1 MNTTPHTS
9 SGSDSDPASAQPEPM
24 PSWLQDFAQQ
34 HHTDAQTQALF
45 QHLVKLSEDDIQGR
59 SAEIKRLLRN
69 SGFIES
75 GEALKWSLDPLPMLV
90 SEPDWQTISSGIAQR
105 LRILK
110 YVLDDLNGEQSLL
123 ARNIIPVR
131 DLLQHPHYLRE
142 RHTIPASEQG
152 LFLTAFD
159 IGRDADGNWHV
170 LQDHCQ
176 FPRGLGL
183 MLENRII
190 ARRVMSGEFAEV
202 GVQRIADFFQLIQQ
216 AVHEQARGVADP
228 RVVIL
233 TSGPDDIYY
242 SEQAYLAT
250 YLGYTLVRSADLT
263 VRKGKVWL
271 KSLDGLRRVDVIL
284 RWIEDRFLDSLEQNE
299 YSEQGI
305 PGLLQAVR
313 DKNVRLLNPFGNGL
327 LQIPA
332 IKNRLAEISRVCLG
346 EEMIFSEPGSQA
358 RSYVDEPDWR
368 KYELRSYHDPS
379 VRLDGLRQADEIR
392 KRLQQQTQQN
402 QPIANSH
409 YYFWPKITLD
419 SVPFWHA
426 NQLIKK
432 PFLLRCYALYQD
444 GRVDV
449 LPGAMC
455 SSLANGDANAVL
467 SIKDTWVQAPT
478 TAQDN
483 TPPEPLANLPKKARR
498 AMDMALVE
506 GVIPSRTAE
515 NLYWLG
521 CGLERSEYTARL
533 IRLMIDQVSDLVM
546 YPDSNAR
553 LSVMRLTHGIQHQN
567 LVYPFLSNDAE
578 EADVKAVSHKQ
589 LVIDLIQNPNSMGSL
604 FRGIEMVRNCAMQVR
619 ELLSYDSLRIVEDIE
634 TEMFLL
640 EKFTVATPTHE
651 LQSTLDRIIG
661 LIMAFNGSTI
671 DNMSG
676 SNGSFMLQLGI
687 RSERIQQLTAMLEF
701 MLADDLQ
708 EAEQQSILEVVL
720 MSQVS
725 SVTHK
730 RRYRMFQGVDTAL
743 ELLLLDSEYPRSM
756 LYQVE
761 DLIRLCTKLPR
772 KHATQMSMAERV
784 LFRLKSD
791 CIIVDR
797 EELAD
802 VSDSKRLNLLSLL
815 HKIRQHSTAFQEVIQ
830 TAYFSHTKIP
840 RKLNWSE
847 GLKLSEEKSTSTQKP
862 VDTEGKGE

>member
-1 MNTTPHTS
+1 MSQKSHTHTT
-9 SGSDSDPASAQPEPM
+9 SGSEPKSAQTQQISP
-24 PSWLQDFAQQ
+24 WLSDFVEQG
-34 HHTDAQTQALF
+34 HHDAQTQALF

-75 GEALKWSLDPLPMLV
+75 GEVLKWSLDPLPMLI
-90 SEPDWQTISSGIAQR
+90 SEQEWHTIQTGISQR

-131 DLLQHPHYLRE
+131 DLRQHPSYLRE

-159 IGRDADGNWHV
+159 IGRDASGKWHV

-190 ARRVMSGEFAEV
+190 ARRVMSDEFAEV

-216 AVHEQARGVADP
+216 AINEQARGVADP
-228 RVVIL
+228 RVVLL
-233 TSGPDDIYY
+233 TRGPDDLYY

-271 KSLDGLRRVDVIL
+271 KSLDGLRRVDVIV

-299 YSEQGI
+299 YSGQGI

-332 IKNRLAEISRVCLG
+332 IKNRLETIARVCLG
-346 EEMIFSEPGSQA
+346 EEMIFAEPGSQA
-358 RSYVDEPDWR
+358 CSYMDEPDWR

-379 VRLDGLRQADEIR
+379 VRLDGLRHADEIR
-392 KRLQQQTQQN
+392 KRLQHQSAQHN
-402 QPIANSH
+402 SSIANHH

-419 SVPFWHA
+419 TVPFWQS
-426 NQLIKK
+426 NRLIKK

-455 SSLANGDANAVL
+455 SSLAHGDTKAVL
-467 SIKDTWVQAPT
+467 SIKDTWVQASSA
-478 TAQDN
+478 AQHN

-498 AMDMALVE
+498 AIDMALVE

-533 IRLMIDQVSDLVM
+533 IRLLIDQVSDLVM

-553 LSVMRLTHGIQHQN
+553 LSVMRLTHGIQQQT
-567 LVYPFLSNDAE
+567 LLYPFLHGETEDDE
-578 EADVKAVSHKQ
+578 VKAVSHKQ
-589 LVIDLIQNPNSMGSL
+589 LVIDLIQNASIVGSL
-604 FRGIEMVRNCAMQVR
+604 FKGIEMVRNCAMQVR

-651 LQSTLDRIIG
+651 LQSTLDRVIG

-671 DNMSG
+671 DNMPG

-687 RSERIQQLTAMLEF
+687 RTERIQQLTAMLEF

-708 EAEQQSILEVVL
+708 EVEQQSILEVVL

-756 LYQVE
+756 LFQVE
-761 DLIRLCTKLPR
+761 QLISLCTHLPR

-802 VSDSKRLNLLSLL
+802 IASGKRLNLLALL

-830 TAYFSHTKIP
+830 TAYFSHTKRP

-847 GLKLSEEKSTSTQKP
+847 GSNTRAQSS
-862 VDTEGKGE
+862 VDSADKESS

>member
-1 MNTTPHTS
+1 MSQSSNKNTT
-9 SGSDSDPASAQPEPM
+9 SDNASTLSEQAPA
-24 PSWLQDFAQQ
+24 WLQDFTQQ
-34 HHTDAQTQALF
+34 GQSDAQTQALF
-45 QHLVKLSEDDIQGR
+45 HHLSKLSDDDIQAR
-59 SAEIKRLLRN
+59 EAEIKRLLRN

-75 GEALKWSLDPLPMLV
+75 GEALKWSLDPLPMLIADQ
-90 SEPDWQTISSGIAQR
+90 EWQTISDGIAQR

-131 DLLQHPHYLRE
+131 DLLQHPFYLRE
-142 RHTIPASEQG
+142 QHTIPASEQG

-159 IGRDADGNWHV
+159 IGRDIHGNWNI

-190 ARRVMSGEFAEV
+190 ARRVMSDEFADL
-202 GVQRIADFFQLIQQ
+202 GVQRIAGFFQLIQQ
-216 AVHEQARGVADP
+216 AINEQARGIADP
-228 RVVIL
+228 RIVIL
-233 TSGPDDIYY
+233 TSGPDDLYY

-305 PGLLQAVR
+305 PGLLQAIR
-313 DKNVRLLNPFGNGL
+313 DQNVRLLNPFGNGL

-332 IKNRLAEISRVCLG
+332 IKNRLADVSRQCLG
-346 EEMIFSEPGSQA
+346 EEMIFAEPGSQA
-358 RSYVDEPDWR
+358 RNDVEEPDWR
-368 KYELRSYHDPS
+368 RYEFRSYHDPS
-379 VRLDGLRQADEIR
+379 IRLDGVRHADEIR
-392 KRLQQQTQQN
+392 AFLSGTKPKEGSEHSNQSNQN
-402 QPIANSH
+402 H

-419 SVPFWHA
+419 SAPFWH
-426 NQLIKK
+426 NNRLIKK
-432 PFLLRCYALYQD
+432 PFLLRCYALYQN

-455 SSLANGDANAVL
+455 SSLANGDSQAVL
-467 SIKDTWVQAPT
+467 SIKDTWVQAQVA
-478 TAQDN
+478 AQDN

-498 AMDMALVE
+498 AIDMALVE

-553 LSVMRLTHGIQHQN
+553 LSVMRLTHGIQQQT
-567 LVYPFLSNDAE
+567 LVYPFLSGDSAST
-578 EADVKAVSHKQ
+578 DTKSVSHKQ
-589 LVIDLIQNPNSMGSL
+589 LVIDLIQSSNIAGSL
-604 FRGIEMVRNCAMQVR
+604 FKSIEMVRYCAMQVR
-619 ELLSYDSLRIVEDIE
+619 ELLSYDSLRIIEDIE
-634 TEMFLL
+634 TEMYAL
-640 EKFTVATPTHE
+640 EALTVATPTHE

-661 LIMAFNGSTI
+661 LVMAFNGSTI
-671 DNMSG
+671 DTMSG

-687 RSERIQQLTAMLEF
+687 RSERIQQLNAMLEF

-743 ELLLLDSEYPRSM
+743 ELLLLDLEYPRSM
-756 LYQVE
+756 LFQVE
-761 DLIRLCTKLPR
+761 QLIALCTKLPR

-802 VSDSKRLNLLSLL
+802 VTEGKRQNLLALL
-815 HKIRQHSTAFQEVIQ
+815 AKIGQHSMAFQEVIQ
-830 TAYFSHTKIP
+830 TAYFTHTKTP
-840 RKLNWSE
+840 RKLNWSQ
-847 GLKLSEEKSTSTQKP
+847 GQDSTP
-862 VDTEGKGE
+862 PRANDTETGES